1 MVVRQSIRLQ
11 ALELL
16 LIPLVQVFLLNMF
29 VLLVEVLADLPIM
42 VVEEVLEVILLDQ
55 QHVPQVQLQ

>member
-1 MVVRQSIRLQ
+1 
-11 ALELL
+11 LL